1 MVNEKILEGMEEL
14 LCSELKRVI
23 KQDTINGAN
32 EAKSVKDV
40 LESLEIIQTIRNG
53 MMSGGMDEGYAGY
66 APRTTVP
73 LNGYSGNNNLM
84 RGNVHGDVNGNM
96 HGNMPDY
103 AYGSSYGRRRSST
116 TGRYMS
122 SGYSGHS
129 IKDRMIASLEALYD
143 DAGSQHEQTEIDNW
157 INKLR
162 SE

>member
-1 MVNEKILEGMEEL
+1 MVSEKILDGMEEL
-14 LCSELKRVI
+14 LCNELKKIV
-23 KQDTINGAN
+23 KQDTINGPN
-32 EAKSVKDV
+32 EARTVKDA
-40 LESLEIIQTIRNG
+40 LESLQFIQTIRNG
-53 MMSGGMDEGYAGY
+53 MMGGATDDGYSGYM
-66 APRTTVP
+66 PRTNVP
-73 LNGYSGNNNLM
+73 MGSGYSGNEVM
-84 RGNVHGDVNGNM
+84 RGNVHGDMNGNM

-116 TGRYMS
+116 TGRYM